1 VAPSASRA
9 DVTALEDLMNRRF
22 LSSGTLVTVAGI
34 AAALALAPLNP
45 AHAAYTHS
53 TDDFD
58 FDTDPGDICTFSV
71 HWTVHNEIDE
81 TEIHPTGNGS
91 IRVIHIVETDTLA
104 ANGATVHG
112 VPYHYT
118 IHVVR
123 DSDGNVVRADATGV
137 QLKFELPDGGIW
149 TAGGVTDFLI
159 DEQHGSWKLDDLGPV
174 CDALAG

>member
-1 VAPSASRA
+1 MK
-9 DVTALEDLMNRRF
+9 TRF
-22 LSSGTLVTVAGI
+22 LSVRTVVTAAAA
-34 AAALALAPLNP
+34 AAALALAPLAAAN
-45 AHAAYTHS
+45 AAYTHS

-81 TEIHPTGNGS
+81 TALLPTGNGS
-91 IRVIHIVETDTLA
+91 IGVIHIVETDTLA

-118 IHVVR
+118 IHVER
-123 DSDGNVVRADATGV
+123 DNDGNLVSVIATGV

-149 TAGGVTDFLI
+149 TAGGVANFLA
-159 DEQHGSWKLDDLGPV
+159 DEHHGSWKIDDLGPV

>member
-1 VAPSASRA
+1 MKTP
-9 DVTALEDLMNRRF
+9 F
-22 LSSGTLVTVAGI
+22 LSVGTLMAAAGV
-34 AAALALAPLNP
+34 AAALALTPLAA

-58 FDTDPGDICTFSV
+58 FDTAPGDTCAFSV

-81 TEIHPTGNGS
+81 TALLPTGNGS
-91 IRVIHIVETDTLA
+91 IRILHVVETDTLD

-118 IHVVR
+118 IHVER
-123 DSDGNVVRADATGV
+123 DRDGNFVRADATGV

-149 TAGGVTDFLI
+149 TAGGVTNFLT
-159 DEQHGSWKLDDLGPV
+159 DERHGSWKVDDLGPV